1 MEEINSIPEWLEDE
15 TILIVDDQF
24 ESNEEQNFS
33 ALSIEYEEHLL
44 VTDIIYCLI
53 GATGVYFKPN
63 KSGKLRLTFS
73 LRNTL
78 NKSFIDLILPLCDNV
93 LTIKTFAEK
102 HFSLENG
109 RVLHA
114 LCASLKIILSHYTQL
129 IAKIESYQQLTFA
142 MLASELKPHFD
153 TMQTLSEL
161 ILKIG
166 FKRGCKVLSIIY
178 SFMLSN
184 SKTEQIKKV
193 LFFIFQS
200 SSAPLLSFIE
210 KFIYAGVI
218 DDPFEEFFIK
228 INEVP
233 EGFEDQYE
241 DRFWQLKFLVS
252 EKQIPIFLP
261 QSSVKKILLSG
272 KSKAILMI
280 CGEKP
285 EKHTG
290 ISIQSLQR
298 GVVLDS
304 ALFSASSQLM
314 NTLRSKYE
322 LVKYFHV
329 FHSVY
334 LGGRGSWFSLF
345 FQNASPAFKTQKRR
359 IHLPTLDVSLSMTL
373 PENMKNIFYTDIEDE
388 LYSEQVKEAVVGFS
402 GKGSDKMNYHASSTN
417 WDFFNIKARIEW
429 PIVLFFPKS
438 IQQKYQLMFRNI
450 LLWRRLEYKLC
461 KLWKSSQKIKL
472 IDNTR
477 QSILLFVRG
486 FLDFISLYVIN
497 PQYAIVHDLSIK
509 TRNIEDLFKKHDE
522 CINIAFKG
530 LFLTEP
536 RLFNLISCILFYGF
550 QYVKEIKKWIRSIS
564 NKVTTITTKK
574 QLARPIFQIFEA
586 FKKKVRSLITKLVEL
601 GKSDELYS
609 DFIYWVN
616 VNDFY
621 R

>member
-1 MEEINSIPEWLEDE
+1 MEENNYIPEWLEDE
-15 TILIVDDQF
+15 TILIVDDQYV
-24 ESNEEQNFS
+24 SNEEDNLS
-33 ALSIEYEEHLL
+33 ALSKEYEEQLL
-44 VTDIIYCLI
+44 VSDIMLCLV

-63 KSGKLRLTFS
+63 KSGKLRLTYN
-73 LRNTL
+73 LRNSL
-78 NKSFIDLILPLCDNV
+78 NKSFIDLILPLCDDV
-93 LTIKTFAEK
+93 SIIKTFSEK

-114 LCASLKIILSHYTQL
+114 LCASLKIILSHYIQL
-129 IAKIESYQQLTFA
+129 IAKIESYQQLTFP
-142 MLASELKPHFD
+142 MIASELKQHFE
-153 TMQTLSEL
+153 TMHTLSEL
-161 ILKIG
+161 IQKIG

-178 SFMLSN
+178 SFMQSN
-184 SKTEQIKKV
+184 NKTESIKKM

-200 SSAPLLSFIE
+200 SSAPLLAFIE

-252 EKQIPIFLP
+252 EKQIPIFLQ
-261 QSSVKKILLSG
+261 QSAIKKILLSG
-272 KSKAILMI
+272 KSKAVLMI

-285 EKHTG
+285 EKYTG

-322 LVKYFHV
+322 LAKYFHV

-334 LGGRGSWFSLF
+334 LGGRGSCFTLF
-345 FQNASPAFKTQKRR
+345 FQNAAPALKIQKQR

-373 PENMKNIFYTDIEDE
+373 PENMQGIFYTDIEDE
-388 LYSEQVKEAVVGFS
+388 LYSEQVKETVVGFS
-402 GKGSDKMNYHASSTN
+402 GNRTDKTSYAASSTN
-417 WDFFNIKARIEW
+417 WDFFNIKPKIEW

-461 KLWKSSQKIKL
+461 KLWHSSQNIKL

-497 PQYAIVHDLSIK
+497 PQYEILHDLSIK
-509 TRNIEDLFKKHDE
+509 TRNIEDLFKCHDE
-522 CINIAFKG
+522 YINIAFKG

-550 QYVKEIKKWIRSIS
+550 QYTKEIKKWVRSTS
-564 NKVTTITTKK
+564 NRVTTITTKK

-586 FKKKVRSLITKLVEL
+586 FKKKVRTLITKLVEL
-601 GKSDELYS
+601 GKTDELYS
-609 DFIYWVN
+609 DFIYWIN